1 MPTLSAAV
9 EICLTIMTDAAAAM
23 HILVV
28 ISIMMFGP
36 NARNY
41 VLAPAD
47 PAEKP
52 CYGVF
57 STPAG
62 IVGAS
67 LVFKFLLSCFAR
79 FHLLADYKID
89 LVNVLR
95 YLLHHWGF
103 FLAVQLTSASSIMFV
118 LLLRHAGVSDILY
131 ELFKDAASETC
142 AGGAGLNGNAT
153 GRTL

>member
-67 LVFKFLLSCFAR
+67 LVFKFLLSCFALSAWLGELQHR
-79 FHLLADYKID
+79 A
-89 LVNVLR
+89 NEC
-95 YLLHHWGF
+95 WGTPYVGT
-103 FLAVQLTSASSIMFV
+103 AEQ
-118 LLLRHAGVSDILY
+118 
-131 ELFKDAASETC
+131 
-142 AGGAGLNGNAT
+142 
-153 GRTL
+153 